1 MANAAPQIGKLL
13 KDAGLVNEAQI
24 QFAVREQK
32 ATGEK
37 LGECLVRLGIVSD
50 SDIARALAEQ
60 SGTPFIDLKAFTPD
74 LAVLSRFPAQV
85 ARQNLILPLFLRDNS
100 LHIAVDDPYS
110 STRYAEI
117 VFRLTG
123 LPAVVHIGG
132 RNELKKLVERF
143 YYLLEHPI
151 EDAIESIVARI
162 KLNPNA
168 DDIDVSSLLDMLFS
182 VAVSQRATDIHI
194 TPSSISTRVMFRVD
208 GIMSSAYVFPSV
220 FHNRLVTNIKVRS
233 GMDIAEQRKPQ
244 DGRMSFE
251 FLGDAFDIRVSSLR
265 TNFGENIV
273 LRILP
278 SRGSQML
285 GLADLGFEPE
295 QLVAIKR
302 LFSHSHGMI
311 LLTGP
316 TGSGKTTSIYAALK
330 AQDVISKNILTVED
344 PIEYEFMMIR
354 QTQINE
360 KAGYDFASAIRT
372 FLRQDPDVIF
382 IGEIR
387 DEKTAIF
394 AARAALTGHLVLST
408 LHANSAIGTLAR
420 LRDLGITPFLLAS
433 SLVGVISQRLV
444 RRLCPYCK
452 EAYTPPPE
460 LLSRYNLSA
469 GGSYFRPIGCR
480 QCRETGYLGRMVIA
494 EIMPFTKEILRL
506 VAEDAS
512 IGKIEDQARKE
523 GFYDLIDAAVIKV
536 KNGETS
542 FEEIERVVG

>member
-13 KDAGLVNEAQI
+13 KDAGLVNDAQI
-24 QFAVREQK
+24 QFAVIEQK

-37 LGECLVRLGIVSD
+37 LGECLIRLGIVSD

-60 SGTPFIDLKAFTPD
+60 SGAPFIDLRAFTPD
-74 LAVLSRFPAQV
+74 PAVLSRFPAQV
-85 ARQNLILPLFLRDNS
+85 ARQNLILPLFIKDNS
-100 LHIAVDDPYS
+100 LHIAVNDPYVS
-110 STRYAEI
+110 AYAET

-151 EDAIESIVARI
+151 EDAIESIVARTR
-162 KLNPNA
+162 LNPNA
-168 DDIDVSSLLDMLFS
+168 DIDVARLLDMLFS
-182 VAVSQRATDIHI
+182 AAISLRATDMHI
-194 TPSSISTRVMFRVD
+194 TPSSVSTRVMFRVD
-208 GIMSSAYVFPSV
+208 GMMSSAYVFPSV
-220 FHNRLVTNIKVRS
+220 FHNRLVTNIKVRA

-265 TNFGENIV
+265 TNFGENVV

-278 SRGSQML
+278 SRGGQTL
-285 GLADLGFEPE
+285 GLADLGFEPD

-302 LFSHSHGMI
+302 LFSHPYGMI
-311 LLTGP
+311 FLTGP

-330 AQDVISKNILTVED
+330 VQDAISKNILTVED

-372 FLRQDPDVIF
+372 FMRQDPDVML

-387 DEKTAIF
+387 DEETAIF
-394 AARAALTGHLVLST
+394 AVRAALTGHLVLST
-408 LHANSAIGTLAR
+408 LHANSAIGAIAR
-420 LRDLGITPFLLAS
+420 LRDLGVTPFLLAS

-452 EAYTPPPE
+452 EAYAPPPE
-460 LLSRYNLSA
+460 LLSRYNLPA
-469 GGSYFRPIGCR
+469 GGSYFRPVGCR
-480 QCRETGYLGRMVIA
+480 QCRETGYLGRVVIA